1 MEEVQQL
8 SGGII
13 MKDQVIGRD
22 AEWQRLEEC
31 MQAHSAQLIEVSGR
45 LRVGKTFLIEEFF
58 DRQFAF
64 RLTGVHGRSMRVQL
78 GNFIAEYNRRTGE
91 HRAVPKSWQQA
102 FELLRGYLS
111 QTQTAVN
118 GRKVVFIDEMPWLD
132 TMRSGFTGAFE
143 WFWNDWAYAQDEL
156 VFVACGSATSWMFNN
171 FNENKGGLFN
181 RQTCRLYLEP
191 FTLSETEKFLKRRNI
206 SWNRYSIAEAC
217 MIMGG
222 IPFYLNL
229 LNGSMSLRENI
240 DNIFFRKN
248 GELHD
253 EFSRLYQTLFTNSD
267 AYIRV
272 VEALSEKTGGMTR
285 QELQEKSGIGAGGD
299 LSEIIRNLVTSGFVR
314 VSAFYK
320 KKKKDALYQLSDYYT
335 AFYFRYIKDHYGRDE
350 HFWSNAIDNPA
361 RRSWAGLA
369 FGQLCKDHIRQIK
382 QKLGISA
389 VLTEEYIWYT
399 KGDEELG
406 TKGAQIDLVL
416 ERRDMVINL
425 CEMKYSINVYA
436 IDRDYDAVL
445 RNKIDSFR
453 RETGTRS
460 SLQLTMITTY
470 GLTKGKYSNLIQNQV
485 ALDDLFAG

>member
-1 MEEVQQL
+1 
-8 SGGII
+8 
-13 MKDQVIGRD
+13 MKDRVIGREK
-22 AEWQRLEEC
+22 EWQRLEEF
-31 MQAHSAQLIEVSGR
+31 MQAHSAQLIEVCGR

-58 DRQFAF
+58 NRKFAF
-64 RLTGVHGRSMRVQL
+64 RLTGVHGRSMKVQL

-91 HRAVPKSWQQA
+91 QKAAPKNWQQA

-111 QTQTAVN
+111 EAAPDE
-118 GRKVVFIDEMPWLD
+118 RKVVFIDEMPWLD
-132 TMRSGFTGAFE
+132 TMRSGFAGAFE
-143 WFWNDWAYAQDEL
+143 WFWNDWGAAQDGP
-156 VFVACGSATSWMFNN
+156 VFVACGSAALWMISHFDANR
-171 FNENKGGLFN
+171 GGLFS

-191 FTLSETEKFLKRRNI
+191 FTLSETGKFLKHRNI
-206 SWNRYSIAEAC
+206 SWSRCSIAEAY

-229 LNGSMSLRENI
+229 LNGSMSLSQNI

-253 EFSRLYQTLFTNSD
+253 EFSRLYQTLFSNSD

-272 VEALSEKTGGMTR
+272 AETLSEKTGGMTR

-350 HFWSNAIDNPA
+350 HFWSNAIDSPA

-369 FGQLCKDHIRQIK
+369 FGQLCKDHIRQIR
-382 QKLGISA
+382 QKLGISG
-389 VLTEEYIWYT
+389 VLTEEYVWYT

-485 ALDDLFAG
+485 TLDDLFAG

>member
-1 MEEVQQL
+1 MI
-8 SGGII
+8 SHF
-13 MKDQVIGRD
+13 D
-22 AEWQRLEEC
+22 A
-31 MQAHSAQLIEVSGR
+31 
-45 LRVGKTFLIEEFF
+45 
-58 DRQFAF
+58 
-64 RLTGVHGRSMRVQL
+64 
-78 GNFIAEYNRRTGE
+78 NR
-91 HRAVPKSWQQA
+91 
-102 FELLRGYLS
+102 
-111 QTQTAVN
+111 
-118 GRKVVFIDEMPWLD
+118 
-132 TMRSGFTGAFE
+132 
-143 WFWNDWAYAQDEL
+143 
-156 VFVACGSATSWMFNN
+156 
-171 FNENKGGLFN
+171 GGLFS

-191 FTLSETEKFLKRRNI
+191 FTLSETEKFLEHRNI
-206 SWNRYSIAEAC
+206 GWNRYSIAEAY

-229 LNGSMSLRENI
+229 LKSSMSLSQNI

-253 EFSRLYQTLFTNSD
+253 EFSRLYQTLFSNSD

-272 VEALSEKTGGMTR
+272 AETLSEKTGGMTR

-350 HFWSNAIDNPA
+350 HFWSNAIDSPA

-369 FGQLCKDHIRQIK
+369 FGQLCKDHIRQIR
-382 QKLGISA
+382 QKLGISG
-389 VLTEEYIWYT
+389 VLTEEYVWYT

-453 RETGTRS
+453 RETGTRC

-485 ALDDLFAG
+485 TLDDLFAG

>member
-1 MEEVQQL
+1 
-8 SGGII
+8 
-13 MKDQVIGRD
+13 MKDRVIGREK
-22 AEWQRLEEC
+22 EWQRLEEF
-31 MQAHSAQLIEVSGR
+31 MQAHSAQLIEVCGR

-58 DRQFAF
+58 NRKFAF
-64 RLTGVHGRSMRVQL
+64 RLTGVHGRSMKVQL

-91 HRAVPKSWQQA
+91 QKAAPKNWQQA

-111 QTQTAVN
+111 EAAPD

-143 WFWNDWAYAQDEL
+143 WFWNDWGAAQDDL
-156 VFVACGSATSWMFNN
+156 VFVACGSAALWMISHFDANR
-171 FNENKGGLFN
+171 GGLFS

-191 FTLSETEKFLKRRNI
+191 FTLSETGKFLKHRNI
-206 SWNRYSIAEAC
+206 SWSRCSIAEAY

-229 LNGSMSLRENI
+229 LNGSMSLSQNI

-253 EFSRLYQTLFTNSD
+253 EFSRLYQTLFSNSD

-272 VEALSEKTGGMTR
+272 AETLSEKTGGMTR
-285 QELQEKSGIGAGGD
+285 QELQEKSGLGAGGD

-320 KKKKDALYQLSDYYT
+320 NKKKDALYQLSDYYT

-350 HFWSNAIDNPA
+350 HFWSNAIDSPA

-369 FGQLCKDHIRQIK
+369 FGQLCKDHIRQIRQIR
-382 QKLGISA
+382 QKLGISG
-389 VLTEEYIWYT
+389 VLTEEYVWYT

-485 ALDDLFAG
+485 TLDDLFAG